1 MSLEVSDIKFSNPSP
16 GEGEKTKIYAKVTNK
31 GNETENK
38 DIIFYYT
45 TEMALNEEKLQ
56 KFLTKD
62 YEMYRER
69 IENLEP
75 GGTTEIVF
83 DWVADKELKNIFI
96 QAQD

>member
-1 MSLEVSDIKFSNPSP
+1 MSLEVKDIKFSNPSP
-16 GEGEKTKIYAKVTNK
+16 KEGEKTKIHAKITNT
-31 GNETENK
+31 GNKTENK
-38 DIIFYYT
+38 DIVFYYT
-45 TEMALNEEKLQ
+45 TEMVLNEEKLQ

-75 GGTTEIVF
+75 GSTTEVIF
-83 DWVADKELKNIFI
+83 DWVADKALKNIFV